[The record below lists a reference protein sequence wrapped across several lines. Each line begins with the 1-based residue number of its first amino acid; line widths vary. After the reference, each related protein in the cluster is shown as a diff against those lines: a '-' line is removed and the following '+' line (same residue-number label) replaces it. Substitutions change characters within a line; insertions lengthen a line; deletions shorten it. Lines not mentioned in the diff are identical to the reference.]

1 MKIERIRKN
10 MDRYKKTIKIRIG
23 LLSIPLILVIA
34 LCVYYALFASDQV
47 MENSIFCFQVGLI
60 TPLGLAATILII
72 RYRAL
77 LKDENK
83 LLLQFN
89 KENDERTKAIKAKAG
104 IPMLPITSTLMIIAG
119 VIAGYSC
126 NACCYSN
133 CSNGNLFTC
142 EDILYE
148 EDVEEVGMKKF
159 LAFF

>member
-1 MKIERIRKN
+1 

-23 LLSIPLILVIA
+23 LLSIPFILVIA

-119 VIAGYSC
+119 VIAGYFNTLIFATLVVTAIVQMAIC
-126 NACCYSN
+126 LLVKIFY
-133 CSNGNLFTC
+133 
-142 EDILYE
+142 
-148 EDVEEVGMKKF
+148 MRKM
-159 LAFF
+159 